1 MLQQPTLNHSVTE
14 ARVDSEEGPTERADE
29 KALIHATLAMLVTI
43 VGEFYGQRD
52 LLDGRLLWD
61 EMQ

>member
-1 MLQQPTLNHSVTE
+1 MPKHANTGLNVE
-14 ARVDSEEGPTERADE
+14 AEGGLKESSDE
-29 KALIHATLAMLVTI
+29 KAEILATLDILVTI
-43 VGEFYGQRD
+43 IGEFYGQRD

>member
-1 MLQQPTLNHSVTE
+1 MIHSTL
-14 ARVDSEEGPTERADE
+14 D
-29 KALIHATLAMLVTI
+29 MLVTI
-43 VGEFYGQRD
+43 IGEFYGQRD